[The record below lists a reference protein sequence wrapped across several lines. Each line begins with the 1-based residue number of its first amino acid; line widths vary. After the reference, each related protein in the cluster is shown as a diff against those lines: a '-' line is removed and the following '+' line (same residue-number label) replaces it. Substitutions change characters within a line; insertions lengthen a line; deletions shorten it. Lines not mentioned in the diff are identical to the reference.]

1 MKSLKFTILFGV
13 LFSINL
19 YAQTDAGIKLS
30 KAAIERTTHLV
41 IYDGSWFQLDYP
53 GGDVP
58 DSIGVC
64 TDLVIRSY
72 RNAFDVDLQKDV
84 HEDMKSNFNAYP
96 SKRIWGNTIPDRN
109 IDHRRTQ
116 NLECFLK
123 RKGADL
129 PITDNPNDYKPGD
142 LVFWSDI
149 ASGHVGIV
157 VDQYTNEGVPKI
169 VHNIGFGPKCED
181 FLFSHR
187 IIGHYRWLPKN

>member
-1 MKSLKFTILFGV
+1 MKRLILIILFGV
-13 LFSINL
+13 FYTVYL
-19 YAQTDAGIKLS
+19 YAQTDAGLELS
-30 KAAIERTTHLV
+30 KAAIERTTHFV
-41 IYDGSWFQLDYP
+41 IYDGGWKKLDYP

-72 RNAFDVDLQKDV
+72 RNAFDVDLQKDI
-84 HEDMKSNFNAYP
+84 HEDMKSNFNTYP

-123 RKGADL
+123 RKSADL
-129 PITDNPNDYKPGD
+129 PITDDPNDYKPGD
-142 LVFWSDI
+142 LVFWADI

-157 VDQYTNEGVPKI
+157 VNQYTNEGVPKV
-169 VHNIGFGPKCED
+169 VHNIGAGPICED
-181 FLFSHR
+181 FLFSHK
-187 IIGHYRWLPKN
+187 IIGHYRWLPTK

>member
-1 MKSLKFTILFGV
+1 MKRLILIILFGV
-13 LFSINL
+13 FYTVYL
-19 YAQTDAGIKLS
+19 YAQTDAGLELS
-30 KAAIERTTHLV
+30 NAAIERTTHFV
-41 IYDGSWFQLDYP
+41 IYDGGWKKLDYP

-72 RNAFDVDLQKDV
+72 RNAFDVDLQKDI
-84 HEDMKSNFNAYP
+84 HEDMKSNFNTYP

-123 RKGADL
+123 RKSADL
-129 PITDNPNDYKPGD
+129 PITDDPNDYKPGD
-142 LVFWSDI
+142 LVFWADI

-157 VDQYTNEGVPKI
+157 VNQYTNEGVPKV
-169 VHNIGFGPKCED
+169 VHNIGAGPICED
-181 FLFSHR
+181 FLFSHK
-187 IIGHYRWLPKN
+187 IIGHYRWLPTK

>member
-1 MKSLKFTILFGV
+1 MKKLLLIILSSV

-19 YAQTDAGIKLS
+19 FAQTNSGIKLS
-30 KAAIERTTHLV
+30 KAAIERTTHFV
-41 IYDGSWFQLDYP
+41 IYNGDWTELDYP

-72 RNAFDVDLQKDV
+72 RNAFKIDLQKEIHV
-84 HEDMKSNFNAYP
+84 DMKSNFNIYP
-96 SKRIWGNTIPDRN
+96 SKRIWGETRPDRN

-123 RKGADL
+123 RKGANL
-129 PITDNPNDYKPGD
+129 PITDNPKDYKPGD
-142 LVFWSDI
+142 LVFWADI
-149 ASGHVGIV
+149 GTGHVGIV
-157 VDQYTNEGVPKI
+157 VDQYTNEGVPKV
-169 VHNIGFGPKCED
+169 VHNIGAGPKCVD

-187 IIGHYRWLPKN
+187 IIGHYRWLPIE

>member
-1 MKSLKFTILFGV
+1 MKRLILIILFGV
-13 LFSINL
+13 FYPVYLH
-19 YAQTDAGIKLS
+19 AQTDAGLELS
-30 KAAIERTTHLV
+30 KAAIERTTHFV
-41 IYDGSWFQLDYP
+41 IYDGSWKKLDYP

-72 RNAFDVDLQKDV
+72 RNAFDVDLQKDI
-84 HEDMKSNFNAYP
+84 HEDMKSNFNTYP

-123 RKGADL
+123 RKSADL
-129 PITDNPNDYKPGD
+129 PITDDPNDYKPGD
-142 LVFWSDI
+142 LVFWADI

-157 VDQYTNEGVPKI
+157 VNQYTNEGVPKV
-169 VHNIGFGPKCED
+169 VHNIGAGPICED
-181 FLFSHR
+181 FLFSHK
-187 IIGHYRWLPKN
+187 IIGHYRWLPTK